1 MYLANN
7 TRTDIGFTVSLL
19 ARYCNSP
26 TKRHWSGIKHQLRYL
41 QGTKD
46 LGLFYRSKQNATL
59 IGYADAGYLLDPH
72 NAKSQ
77 NGYVFTYGG
86 TAISWRSTKQTLTA
100 TSSKH
105 AELIALYETSREYV
119 WLTSVIGHIQE

>member
-1 MYLANN
+1 MDKAHPFSNDKDEGILGPEVSYLSAIGALMYLANN

-26 TKRHWSGIKHQLRYL
+26 TKRHW
-41 QGTKD
+41 
-46 LGLFYRSKQNATL
+46 N
-59 IGYADAGYLLDPH
+59 AGYLLDPH